1 MNWSF
6 LTFDR
11 IDHYFMGRRDGRG
24 GVGGGGG
31 LVILFSK
38 LTLDILKQNNLNNEI
53 IDHKNNQDHRS
64 VIINY
69 IFL

>member
-1 MNWSF
+1 M
-6 LTFDR
+6 
-11 IDHYFMGRRDGRG
+11 G
-24 GVGGGGG
+24 GVGWGGGR

-64 VIINY
+64 IIINY